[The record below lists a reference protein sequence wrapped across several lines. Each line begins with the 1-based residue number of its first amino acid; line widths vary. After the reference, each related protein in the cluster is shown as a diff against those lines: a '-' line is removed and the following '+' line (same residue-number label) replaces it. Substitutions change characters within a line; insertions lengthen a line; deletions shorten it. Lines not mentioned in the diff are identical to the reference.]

1 METKYIDIG
10 LGGGKLTQVSNRTLT
25 QMMSYVIDTPEGG
38 VIMIDGG
45 TYTPEDSA
53 NMREMLHARGG
64 VVDWWFITHPHSD
77 HLGAMLYLMEHDQF
91 DIEVKNICFNFPSLE
106 WLAFKEEFG
115 MNWRFLEQLKKRGM
129 HVVTAAAGD
138 VYQSGSVSVEMIGVP
153 GNYWEYAKSLNA
165 ISIIFTVH
173 FPSRDVLF
181 MGDFDVNG
189 EADFLARYGAA
200 PLRCDVLQMPHHG
213 QNGISRDFYALIAP
227 KICLY
232 TAPKWLW
239 ENNKYR
245 CNDPATVG
253 TGPFTTLETRR
264 WMEELGAKASYTLAD
279 GDCVFS

>member
-1 METKYIDIG
+1 METKYIDLN
-10 LGGGKLTQVSNRTLT
+10 LGGGRLTQVANRTLT
-25 QMMSYVIDTPEGG
+25 QMMSYVIDTPEGDA
-38 VIMIDGG
+38 IMIDGG

-53 NMREMLHARGG
+53 NLREMLHARGG
-64 VVDWWFITHPHSD
+64 KVAWWFITHPHSD
-77 HLGAMLYLMEHDQF
+77 HLGAMLYLMEHDSF
-91 DIEVKNICFNFPSLE
+91 DIEVENVCFNFPSLE

-115 MNWRFLEQLKKRGM
+115 MNWRFLEQLKKRGL
-129 HVVTAAAGD
+129 HVVTAEAGD
-138 VYQSGSVSVEMIGVP
+138 IYRCGSVAVEMIGVP

-165 ISIIFTVH
+165 ISIIFKVH
-173 FPSRDVLF
+173 FPQRDVLF

-189 EADFLARYGAA
+189 EADFLARYDKNA
-200 PLRCDVLQMPHHG
+200 LRCDILQMPHHG
-213 QNGISRDFYALIAP
+213 QNGISRDFYALVSP

-245 CNDPATVG
+245 CNDPATAG

-264 WMEELGAKASYTLAD
+264 WMEELGAEASYTLAD